1 MKFRRIIQSIK
12 TTGAPCALRLVRPV
26 VIALFLVVI
35 FSTVII
41 PGVVQVPH
49 TFQSGQVISA
59 QQINE
64 NFQALQQHI
73 ARIERS
79 YCPMPV
85 GTILA
90 YGGKHDTVPEGWLL
104 CDGKDYYRD
113 EYQELFV
120 VIGTLWGDGD
130 GVRTFNVPDLRG
142 IFLRGVDHH
151 SGRDPDVKKR
161 TDIRGGL
168 AGDRPGSYQEDE
180 IRSHS
185 HYVYIPRDEYGYD
198 DHYATTET
206 DYSDE
211 GFFPHS
217 TTSTGGSETR
227 PKNASVFYI
236 IKH

>member
-12 TTGAPCALRLVRPV
+12 TTGAPYALRLVRPV

-120 VIGTLWGDGD
+120 GNGTLGGDGD

-211 GFFPHS
+211 GVFPHS